1 MDMSTYAD
9 LTFVGDVMGFGLRK
23 RTAVC
28 PSEVTSARKE
38 MKK

>member
-1 MDMSTYAD
+1 MDMPTYAD
-9 LTFVGDVMGFGLRK
+9 LTFVVMGFK